1 LGKNSSI
8 RKAILCPAFIAGRN
22 NSNWIGYR
30 SNGIVKFG
38 LRGLQLI
45 FLKRYSAKEGFPD
58 IRIRSS
64 AIDKK
69 GNVIFGTR
77 TNGLFIFSTKDN
89 QHWHINSSKGLSAN
103 WIKTISVDDNNNIY
117 LLPIKVSYFAKWKL

>member
-1 LGKNSSI
+1 MDAKGDL
-8 RKAILCPAFIAGRN
+8 
-22 NSNWIGYR
+22 WIGYR

-38 LRGLQLI
+38 LRGLQLTFI
-45 FLKRYSAKEGFPD
+45 KRYSAKEGFPD

-77 TNGLFIFSTKDN
+77 TNSLFIFSTKDD

-103 WIKTISVDDNNNIY
+103 WIKTISVW
-117 LLPIKVSYFAKWKL
+117 S